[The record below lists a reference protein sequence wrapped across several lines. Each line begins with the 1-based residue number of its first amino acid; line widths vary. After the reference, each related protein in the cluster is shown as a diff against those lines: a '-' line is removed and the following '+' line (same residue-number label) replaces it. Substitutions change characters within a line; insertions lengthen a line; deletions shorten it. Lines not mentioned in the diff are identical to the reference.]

1 MRAAALISVPQFDE
15 TEDGYFAFAA
25 GFAAFFA
32 GFLAFFAICFLPF
45 RICPGA
51 GVPYT

>member
-1 MRAAALISVPQFDE
+1 MRAAALISMPQFDE
-15 TEDGYFAFAA
+15 TGDGYFAFAA
-25 GFAAFFA
+25 GFADFFA
-32 GFLAFFAICFLPF
+32 GFLAFFAICFLPL